1 MANQTKKEITKELD
15 KTKKQLKKLQKEGT
29 SNEPEAKEKGGV
41 RKAVDSTVDM
51 LKTAGI
57 FVADGSAD
65 VLFYASK
72 SLIMVLTA
80 IVAIQLLAM
89 IGVVTFWSVAL
100 VAAVALGITALYVN
114 FRSEG
119 EDSHVTRNYRAVK
132 DAVATSSNSF
142 KEMTGLGNAA

>member
-15 KTKKQLKKLQKEGT
+15 KTKKQLKKLQKEGA
-29 SNEPEAKEKGGV
+29 SNEPETEEKGGV

-100 VAAVALGITALYVN
+100 VAAVALGITALYMN

>member
-15 KTKKQLKKLQKEGT
+15 KTKKQLKKLQKEET
-29 SNEPEAKEKGGV
+29 SSETEVKEKGGV